1 MECPICFD
9 TIKNS
14 CFGSCYHHFCFKC
27 LTRWC
32 VSHNTCPVCKTYINQ
47 ILCDKEFDLINNQL
61 INKNSG
67 YDSSTIYVENY
78 TDSSGCGVGSGV
90 GSGGGGGSGGVEH
103 IVPSVSLGSNLFSI
117 TICFDDNIDKQIRLT
132 LKNNSGPGVYV
143 YKISND
149 CRAYHYGMR
158 KNDVIL
164 FVNNLP
170 CYNHKQTIQVF
181 DNCQLSSS
189 NIICKILRR

>member
-47 ILCDKEFDLINNQL
+47 ILFDKEFDIINNQL

-67 YDSSTIYVENY
+67 YDLSTIYVQNY
-78 TDSSGCGVGSGV
+78 TDSSGCGDGVSGTSV
-90 GSGGGGGSGGVEH
+90 TDLAGVVEH
-103 IVPSVSLGSNLFSI
+103 IVPSVSLGSNVFAI
-117 TICFDDNIDKQIRLT
+117 TICFDDNIDKKIRLT

-143 YKISND
+143 CKISTD
-149 CRAYHYGMR
+149 CRAYHYGIR
-158 KNDVIL
+158 KNDIIL

-181 DNCQLSSS
+181 DNCQLSCS
-189 NIICKILRR
+189 NINCKILRR

>member
-27 LTRWC
+27 LTKWC
-32 VSHNTCPVCKTYINQ
+32 LSYNTCPVCKTYINQ

-61 INKNSG
+61 INKNDV
-67 YDSSTIYVENY
+67 YDTSTTYIENY
-78 TDSSGCGVGSGV
+78 TDY
-90 GSGGGGGSGGVEH
+90 SGGQSEGNQDLQY
-103 IVPSVSLGSNLFSI
+103 IIPFVSLDSNVFSI
-117 TICFDDNIDKQIRLT
+117 TICFDDNIDKKIRLT

-143 YKISND
+143 YKISSE

-158 KNDVIL
+158 KNDIIL
-164 FVNNLP
+164 FVNNLA

-189 NIICKILRR
+189 NIICKILRK